1 MLSGEELS
9 DPGVLERYRALIIV
23 MNADPGQQ
31 GAGLPPEAK
40 QNTGDYIKA
49 GVRVLRAFP

>member
-9 DPGVLERYRALIIV
+9 DPGVLERYRALIIL